1 VRTDQAGV
9 QNVAV
14 PGLQV
19 PTDQNGRFWVHFH
32 PNDRGR
38 YISAKDVRAPRDRVE
53 GKLVLIGA
61 SAVGLLDV
69 KTTPVSAAIPGVE
82 VQILESVLRGKTQCF
97 LVIEA
102 TASGVP
108 VRPRI
113 LARTPANTR
122 LFARAY
128 RVQDRSLYKAG
139 CTSRRVG

>member
-38 YISAKDVRAPRDRVE
+38 YISAKDVLQGRAPRDRVE

-113 LARTPANTR
+113 LGSNARKYSAFCLGVSPAGSI
-122 LFARAY
+122 
-128 RVQDRSLYKAG
+128 VI
-139 CTSRRVG
+139 